1 MIELN
6 STCKEINSMVES
18 KMRESS
24 MTVRVVSPT
33 GSLWQELLE
42 ILPHDFYH
50 LPGYLALEAA
60 RYNAMPEAIVIRSN
74 EKIFFLAYLIRDCSD
89 IFSNSN
95 HQLDRTYDVISP
107 YGYPGMLVS
116 EAGQN
121 SEFIRKCLNLIC
133 NYWNENNICSAFIR
147 LHPILNDYISNSFID
162 DDKSILCEQGDVVIC
177 NLTKTLEDIGK
188 QIRSSHRTKINRLIR
203 AGFIVKIGSIDEYL
217 DVFIDIYRETMD
229 RVHATDDYYF
239 TKAYFENLAQILG
252 HSIKICVVEI
262 DGEVV
267 ATSLITEFS
276 GIVQYYLGGT
286 RTEFLRQSPAIIMFK
301 YIIEWA
307 KQRNNRFLNLGGGLG
322 GNHDSLYH
330 FKAGFSDESASFA
343 TIKTIIDREKYD
355 QLISTRAK
363 SLGVSRL
370 VLESTSFFPAYRSA

>member
-1 MIELN
+1 
-6 STCKEINSMVES
+6 MVES

-33 GSLWQELLE
+33 SSLWQELLE
-42 ILPHDFYH
+42 VLPHDFYH

-60 RYNAMPEAIVIRSN
+60 RYSATPQAIVIRSN
-74 EKIFFLAYLIRDCSD
+74 EKIFFLAYLIRDCSE

-95 HQLDRTYDVISP
+95 HQFVGGKPAPVENRTYDVISP

-116 EAGQN
+116 QAGQN
-121 SEFIRKCLNLIC
+121 SEFIRKCFNLVC

-147 LHPILNDYISNSFID
+147 LHPILNDYVSSSFID
-162 DDKSILCEQGDVVIC
+162 DDKSVLCEQGDVVIC

-203 AGFIVKIGSIDEYL
+203 AGFIVRIGSVDEYL

-239 TKAYFENLAQILG
+239 TKAYFENIAQILG
-252 HSIKICVVEI
+252 QRIKICVVEI
-262 DGEVV
+262 DGEIV
-267 ATSLITEFS
+267 AASLITEVS

-330 FKAGFSDESASFA
+330 FKAGFSDESAPFA

-355 QLISTRAK
+355 QLISTRAN
-363 SLGVSRL
+363 SLGISRL
-370 VLESTSFFPAYRSA
+370 ALESTSFFPAYRSA